1 MKKQVLI
8 SELNGQ
14 TEPNVKMWIDESS
27 IFWLSE
33 SQGPVWISDH
43 RGISDYIDENHTT
56 EYRKMGEGVGNNGV
70 EWMNGDFENPF
81 HISDFLARI
90 EPINSF
96 HF

>member
-8 SELNGQ
+8 SELKGQ
-14 TEPNVKMWIDESS
+14 VEPNVKMWIDESA

-33 SQGPVWISDH
+33 NQGPVFISEH
-43 RGISDYIDENHTT
+43 TGISAFIDEKHQQ

-70 EWMNGDFENPF
+70 EWMNKEFENPF
-81 HISDFLARI
+81 HISDFMERI
-90 EPINSF
+90 ETINSF